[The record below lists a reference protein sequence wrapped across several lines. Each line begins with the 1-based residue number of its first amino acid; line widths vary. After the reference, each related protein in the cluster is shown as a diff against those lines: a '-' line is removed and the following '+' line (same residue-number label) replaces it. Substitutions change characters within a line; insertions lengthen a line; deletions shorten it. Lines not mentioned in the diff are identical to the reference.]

1 MDRNS
6 AYSDLLVRH
15 RSRVWSLC
23 WRYAGGDWER
33 CRDLVQEVVAD
44 LWEHFGT
51 LRPGAKKREERA
63 WVTLNTRRTLNHLY
77 RGQHPV
83 YQPLTPEVTS
93 SLVDSGSVESEAADL
108 VAALPEPDAT
118 IVRLRLEGYS
128 AAEIAEQIGMGR
140 DAVYQ
145 RLHRV
150 VKRLREMTR
159 HE

>member
-33 CRDLVQEVVAD
+33 CRDLVQEVVVD

-63 WVTLNTRRTLNHLY
+63 WVTLNTRRTLHHLH

-83 YQPLTPEVTS
+83 YQPLTPEVTAT
-93 SLVDSGSVESEAADL
+93 LVDSGSAENEAADL

-159 HE
+159 YE